1 MQTKQ
6 MVGGYAVERLRALW
20 SVICFFVAAFAGA
33 MVVDAT
39 GGGTPPDPSGTE
51 PPANPSGTDA
61 PPATPPSGTG
71 SGSPAQADWRDAEIE
86 KLRKENAARRL
97 KEKEREEA
105 DKKAE
110 EERLKAQGEYQK
122 LHEQEKARAEALAR
136 ENEELKQFRQ
146 AVAEKEE
153 AVRKVELAKLPETVR
168 PKFENASLEQIQA
181 ALELQGTVQAAQTPA
196 PGATSPAAS
205 SNGVP
210 PDNSKP
216 KTLKELVQEQM
227 NKK

>member
-1 MQTKQ
+1 M
-6 MVGGYAVERLRALW
+6 
-20 SVICFFVAAFAGA
+20 
-33 MVVDAT
+33 
-39 GGGTPPDPSGTE
+39 PPESSANPSGTE
-51 PPANPSGTDA
+51 PQPAQPSGTA
-61 PPATPPSGTG
+61 EPTPVSVEPTQGT
-71 SGSPAQADWRDAEIE
+71 PAQTDWRDAEIE

-110 EERLKAQGEYQK
+110 EERLKAQGEFQK
-122 LHEQEKARAEALAR
+122 LHEQEKARAEALAK

-146 AVAEKEE
+146 TIAEKEE

-168 PKFENASLEQIQA
+168 AKFENASLEQIQG
-181 ALELQGTVQAAQTPA
+181 ALELQATAQAAQKPA
-196 PGATSPAAS
+196 STATSPAAS

-210 PDNSKP
+210 PDNPKP
-216 KTLKELVQEQM
+216 KTLTELVQEAM